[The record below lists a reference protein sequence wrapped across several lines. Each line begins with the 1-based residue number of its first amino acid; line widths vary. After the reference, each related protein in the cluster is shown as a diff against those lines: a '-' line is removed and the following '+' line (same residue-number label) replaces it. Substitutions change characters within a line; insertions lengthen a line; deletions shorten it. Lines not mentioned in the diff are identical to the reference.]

1 MEFRASVRPGPQHHV
16 PQTWTP
22 DQESP
27 WLLRGRWW
35 LLQPPALLW
44 GLVTEP
50 EHVEILSVRS
60 GGPPGSA
67 EAWSGVFP
75 GGRASR
81 DQEGLVTAISLK
93 RTSNDRPVG
102 RGPRAVVT
110 RLQNT
115 TSVCGKPS
123 HGFLIIDY
131 FKNCLFI
138 LFVHLV
144 CSSCLLLPHCET
156 QWEPP

>member
-1 MEFRASVRPGPQHHV
+1 MEIRASVRPGPQHHV

-27 WLLRGRWW
+27 WLPGGRWW
-35 LLQPPALLW
+35 LLQPPAPLW
-44 GLVTEP
+44 GLITEP
-50 EHVEILSVRS
+50 EHGEILSVRS

-93 RTSNDRPVG
+93 STSNDRPVG

-110 RLQNT
+110 RLPQNT
-115 TSVCGKPS
+115 TSVCGKLSPWI
-123 HGFLIIDY
+123 LNY
-131 FKNCLFI
+131 RLFQK
-138 LFVHLV
+138 LLVHLV